1 MNTFAVRS
9 RQQAPFHDLSVGVSQ
24 QLFEIIGDLT
34 QLPLVLKRMNP
45 SRFFAALV
53 IRAVSA
59 KARLKLLSSVFSY
72 HANIFSSFSSGECLR
87 SHMDHLVF
95 LREFSGKLDNLLLS
109 VYSSVQC
116 SLMIGMPEHLLFLA
130 ACFLMDL

>member
-1 MNTFAVRS
+1 MNTFAVTS
-9 RQQAPFHDLSVGVSQ
+9 RQQAPFQNLSVGVSQ
-24 QLFEIIGDLT
+24 QLFEIIGDSSSLC
-34 QLPLVLKRMNP
+34 N
-45 SRFFAALV
+45 
-53 IRAVSA
+53 
-59 KARLKLLSSVFSY
+59 ARSSFLSSVFSY
-72 HANIFSSFSSGECLR
+72 RANIFSSSSSGECVR

-130 ACFLMDL
+130 ACF